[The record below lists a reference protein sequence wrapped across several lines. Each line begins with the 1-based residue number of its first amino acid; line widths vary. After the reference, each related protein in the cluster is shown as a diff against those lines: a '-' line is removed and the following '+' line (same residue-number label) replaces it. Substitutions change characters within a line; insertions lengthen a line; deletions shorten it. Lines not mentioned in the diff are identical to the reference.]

1 MKRIILVTGGQRSGK
16 STYAEEIVL
25 EMAAKSAG
33 EGPDSGMVRGGSES
47 GGMVQVGSESGGMVR
62 GGSEPGGMVPG
73 GSMHADGRAVYMA
86 TSRIWDE
93 EFAHRVKL
101 HQQRRGSQWI
111 NLEEPKYLS
120 RYDVAGRVVL
130 IDCVTLWSTNFFFD
144 LSTEPDVSEVAPDAD
159 GTEKVTMTASQ
170 AAESANLVERTLQQI
185 KVEFDRFTSQ
195 DATFVFVTNE
205 IGLCGVPENKVQR
218 QFTDLLGW
226 LNQYIASKAD
236 EVVFMVSGIPM
247 KIK

>member
-16 STYAEEIVL
+16 STYAEKIVL

-33 EGPDSGMVRGGSES
+33 EGPDSGMVQGGSES
-47 GGMVQVGSESGGMVR
+47 GGMV
-62 GGSEPGGMVPG
+62 PD

-101 HQQRRGSQWI
+101 HQQRRGAQWI
-111 NLEEPKYLS
+111 NLEEPKFLS
-120 RYDVAGRVVL
+120 RHNVAGRVVL

-144 LSTEPDVSEVAPDAD
+144 LSTELQDESVKA
-159 GTEKVTMTASQ
+159 TMNAGEAQ
-170 AAESANLVERTLQQI
+170 ESANMVERTLQQI
-185 KVEFDRFTSQ
+185 KGEFDRFTSQ
-195 DATFVFVTNE
+195 DAIFVFVTNE

-226 LNQYIASKAD
+226 LNQYIASRAD
-236 EVVFMVSGIPM
+236 EVIFMVSGIPM

>member
-16 STYAEEIVL
+16 STYAEKIVL

-33 EGPDSGMVRGGSES
+33 EGPDSGMMRGDSESGGMVQGGSES
-47 GGMVQVGSESGGMVR
+47 GGMV
-62 GGSEPGGMVPG
+62 PD

-101 HQQRRGSQWI
+101 HQERRGPQWI
-111 NLEEPKYLS
+111 NLEEPKYLG
-120 RYDVAGRVVL
+120 RHDVAGRVVL

-144 LSTEPDVSEVAPDAD
+144 LSTEVQDESVRA
-159 GTEKVTMTASQ
+159 TMNAGE
-170 AAESANLVERTLQQI
+170 AKESANLVERTLQQI
-185 KVEFDRFTSQ
+185 KEEFDRFTSQ
-195 DATFVFVTNE
+195 DAIFVFVTNE

-226 LNQYIASKAD
+226 LNQYIASRAD
-236 EVVFMVSGIPM
+236 EVVFMVSGVPM

>member
-16 STYAEEIVL
+16 STYAEKIVL

-47 GGMVQVGSESGGMVR
+47 GSMVQGDSESGGMVPDGSESGGMV
-62 GGSEPGGMVPG
+62 PD

-101 HQQRRGSQWI
+101 HQERRGPQWI
-111 NLEEPKYLS
+111 NIEEPKYLS
-120 RYDVAGRVVL
+120 RHNVAGRVVL

-144 LSTEPDVSEVAPDAD
+144 LSTDME
-159 GTEKVTMTASQ
+159 GNGNVTMC
-170 AAESANLVERTLQQI
+170 AAEAEESANLVELALQQI
-185 KVEFDRFTSQ
+185 KGEFERFTSQ
-195 DATFVFVTNE
+195 DAIFVFVTNE

-226 LNQYIASKAD
+226 LNQYIASRAD
-236 EVVFMVSGIPM
+236 EVIFMVSGIPM